1 MSRQFFLDPEL
12 QRKLE
17 IAQLIKQFN
26 DAARAL
32 KNCPITA
39 NNFDDMVKKAR
50 LDVKTSDTLVK
61 KAQLSECLMQ
71 SASVTAL
78 AEIVRRIPDALEH
91 DNVVQAE
98 RLRESNKANLAALEK
113 LNTKEF
119 KHLLG
124 MKDLMADYLS
134 FMARFVQALYKA
146 FPDYRAEQ
154 LLSIVL
160 FVLPKGMQN
169 ERQTVENLMSWIN
182 YANMSTIEIG
192 DSLRILEQQLN
203 CQDSQLVNTCM
214 PLRVEFINTH
224 LKKMIEQSIKLF
236 TCFVD
241 EKQLPKGV
249 KHCTDRNVALWKDV
263 VNMQKY

>member
-78 AEIVRRIPDALEH
+78 AEIVRRIPGALEH
-91 DNVVQAE
+91 EIGGRADPFG
-98 RLRESNKANLAALEK
+98 KPKKPNLAPLEK

-134 FMARFVQALYKA
+134 
-146 FPDYRAEQ
+146 
-154 LLSIVL
+154 
-160 FVLPKGMQN
+160 
-169 ERQTVENLMSWIN
+169 
-182 YANMSTIEIG
+182 
-192 DSLRILEQQLN
+192 
-203 CQDSQLVNTCM
+203 
-214 PLRVEFINTH
+214 
-224 LKKMIEQSIKLF
+224 
-236 TCFVD
+236 
-241 EKQLPKGV
+241 
-249 KHCTDRNVALWKDV
+249 
-263 VNMQKY
+263 